1 MAESHQN
8 PVLLSLAWRWF
19 ESLTPQP
26 FCELMSFLES
36 HEPGPVSHACF
47 IKGEGLAGL
56 AT

>member
-8 PVLLSLAWRWF
+8 PVLLSLAWKWF